1 MKFRNMQNQWL
12 IQKIG
17 IDTVRK
23 MIYYR
28 SPFSVKT
35 LLLQQG
41 NCDPVGAFEDLS
53 LKLIRRL

>member
-12 IQKIG
+12 IQKMG
-17 IDTVRK
+17 FDTK
-23 MIYYR
+23 EDDLL
-28 SPFSVKT
+28 SVT
-35 LLLQQG
+35 IQRQDILLQQG